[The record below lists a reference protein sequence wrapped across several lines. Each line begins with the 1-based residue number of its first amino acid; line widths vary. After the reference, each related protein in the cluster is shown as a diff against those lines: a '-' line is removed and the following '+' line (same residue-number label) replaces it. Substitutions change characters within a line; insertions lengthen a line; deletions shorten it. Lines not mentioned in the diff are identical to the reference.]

1 MDTEYVIQSA
11 VELAEITPFEAFCLE
26 TLDPAYNQVR
36 ELVDGDLLMPKHF
49 LRNTAR
55 HELDNADKAVSY
67 WAALRALPCME
78 SGLRCSFEAAEHIV
92 RDQIQ
97 KDLGIK
103 SVDEAVL
110 RLGSADPADAHV
122 KIVLTEE
129 DVTETTVRRILDERL
144 GELRTRFEED
154 VKLLTDAA
162 RWYRE
167 DAGKRFRLID
177 NEMAQR
183 RNSRSIDRAPISL
196 KEAAVLAEKRDR
208 REQMLRRK
216 ARGAVK
222 KVTKL
227 FSSLGQEKNLR
238 LFVSGQSI
246 TLSHPDSH
254 LKFVLKPLEAKGW
267 LLDRSVGGRD
277 HTPYDLAVYT
287 KDDVFLARLCVYVS
301 QSPVLDQ
308 VLALTLF
315 VESGEEMD
323 VLQKANWF
331 GHNLEMKETVTNW
344 YPELS
349 NKYPS
354 PRYLEATDPV
364 NGWLRPEV
372 MIPAAM
378 RRSLDHWEPFKG
390 RVQAWVRTWLEPVT
404 DSLNPLLNLVQAE
417 NRAVAQDVALLDVV
431 EGLVV

>member
-1 MDTEYVIQSA
+1 MDTEYAIQSE
-11 VELAEITPFEAFCLE
+11 VELAQITPFEAFCLE
-26 TLDPAYNQVR
+26 KLEPAYRQVR
-36 ELVDGDLLMPKHF
+36 ELVDGNLLMPKHF

-55 HELDNADKAVSY
+55 HELNSLDEAVRY
-67 WAALRALPCME
+67 WAALRALPSME
-78 SGLRCSFEAAEHIV
+78 AGLRCTREAAEYIV
-92 RDQIQ
+92 KDKIQ

-103 SVDEAVL
+103 SETDVVL
-110 RLGSADPADAHV
+110 RLGGTDPAAPHARM
-122 KIVLTEE
+122 VLTEE

-144 GELRTRFEED
+144 GELRTRFESD
-154 VKLLTDAA
+154 VELLVDAA

-177 NEMAQR
+177 DEMAQR
-183 RNSRSIDRAPISL
+183 RNSRPIDRAPLSL
-196 KEAAVLAEKRDR
+196 KEAALLAQKRDR
-208 REQMLRRK
+208 REQMLHRK

-267 LLDRSVGGRD
+267 LLERSVGGRD

-287 KDDVFLARLCVYVS
+287 KDDVYLARLCVYIS
-301 QSPVLDQ
+301 ESPVLDQ

-331 GHNLEMKETVTNW
+331 SHNLEMKGKVTSW
-344 YPELS
+344 YPELAS
-349 NKYPS
+349 KYPS
-354 PRYLEATDPV
+354 QRSLDATDPV

-372 MIPAAM
+372 MLPAEI
-378 RRSLDHWEPFKG
+378 RRSLNHWEPFKG

-404 DSLNPLLNLVQAE
+404 DSLNPLLSLAQAE
-417 NRAVAQDVALLDVV
+417 RRAAAEDAPLVDV